1 MKMED
6 IDARVSRSV
15 EKVAS
20 TANRMMTSART
31 FGGLVAAEVEHLK
44 VVALLCR
51 AEPLHIRCNASP
63 SP

>member
-31 FGGLVAAEVEHLK
+31 SSRLMAAEVEHLK
-44 VVALLCR
+44 VVALLCC
-51 AEPLHIRCNASP
+51 AEPLHI
-63 SP
+63 